1 MLVVSFVLVIL
12 REHGAQAHVDD
23 AKHNGVRDDLN
34 DVRLSRRQGQNDT
47 RRQKDEQNHGD
58 DDIGVD
64 RLHLYLHIQ
73 KYLATKAYLLMVK
86 YQVFTLAN
94 RALRM
99 NQEMTAQLIRIQS
112 GFFAGKNIEQAQETI
127 RDLQEMLCEM
137 QQALHA
143 PTKDSTTPVTYVP
156 LK

>member
-1 MLVVSFVLVIL
+1 
-12 REHGAQAHVDD
+12 
-23 AKHNGVRDDLN
+23 
-34 DVRLSRRQGQNDT
+34 
-47 RRQKDEQNHGD
+47 
-58 DDIGVD
+58 
-64 RLHLYLHIQ
+64 
-73 KYLATKAYLLMVK
+73 MVK
-86 YQVFTLAN
+86 YQVFALAN

-99 NQEMTAQLIRIQS
+99 NQEMTAQLMRIQA

-143 PTKDSTTPVTYVP
+143 PTKDSNTPPTYVP